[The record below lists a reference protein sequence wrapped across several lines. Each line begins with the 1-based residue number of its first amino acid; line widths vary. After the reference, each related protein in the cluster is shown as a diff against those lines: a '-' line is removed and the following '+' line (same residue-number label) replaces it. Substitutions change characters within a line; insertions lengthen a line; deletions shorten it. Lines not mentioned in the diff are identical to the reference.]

1 MPNWTVSSHLSDHNS
16 NLQQS
21 ICLHLKTRHLTVD
34 PYQPILEFALVQKT
48 GDISGRKNLNWK
60 STWQGPGFTGHVADG
75 APSPVNKGCCGGRVE
90 TANLSF

>member
-34 PYQPILEFALVQKT
+34 PYQPILEFNLVEKT
-48 GDISGRKNLNWK
+48 GNISGKQNLNRK
-60 STWQGPGFTGHVADG
+60 GAWQGPRFIGHVADG
-75 APSPVNKGCCGGRVE
+75 IPSPV
-90 TANLSF
+90 